1 MAEELAHDVKMT
13 VKLRLPPGHRRV
25 SHDQDPISKMDMAR
39 AAPHVIFANR
49 RLKRHIPADLT
60 KLHLMPPSKMT
71 GYLCR
76 NYNIIEHADAVYA
89 FGCFEKRQDCCEME
103 SVCGGTGWGV
113 QMTIDYNR
121 QFNQFGK
128 SKELFVFDLDET
140 CWFRLVKTEDET
152 NDSTREPFKFERMK
166 DYTPLLARKSAIIG
180 TRDLPHWG
188 RDAIK
193 RLFDNTLE
201 KLFHTKNIVENEYE
215 DYVAKMLHDDP
226 DVLNQSPPPP
236 PKDTPCNPPDLMD
249 ENDNPWV
256 WLWGTGWIRRKKI
269 ADNKKAEE
277 TEDPIEY

>member
-1 MAEELAHDVKMT
+1 
-13 VKLRLPPGHRRV
+13 
-25 SHDQDPISKMDMAR
+25 
-39 AAPHVIFANR
+39 
-49 RLKRHIPADLT
+49 
-60 KLHLMPPSKMT
+60 
-71 GYLCR
+71 
-76 NYNIIEHADAVYA
+76 
-89 FGCFEKRQDCCEME
+89 ME

-121 QFNQFGK
+121 QFNQFGE

-152 NDSTREPFKFERMK
+152 NDSTRAPFKFERMK

-180 TRDLPHWG
+180 MRDLPHWG

-215 DYVAKMLHDDP
+215 DYVAKMPHDDP

-277 TEDPIEY
+277 TEDPIEYWSLRIETSEQAVKEASGRPIIRPARRGGPTMFVSDAAIDAWKARRVEGSKRGREDLNIGWSTNAPMRNPVKR